1 MARRLCFALL
11 ALLLTGCSNL
21 DYYSQAI
28 GGHLQLMLA
37 ARPIGEVIAD
47 PQSDAGLR
55 ESLGEVRR
63 IRDFASRELGLPDNG
78 SYRSYADIKRP
89 FVVWN
94 VFAAPEFSLH
104 AEKWCMLVV
113 GCVAYRGFYD
123 KQGAELL
130 AEDMRR
136 QGFDT
141 FVGGVQAYSTLGYF
155 DDPVLNTFLKSGSV
169 DVARVI
175 FHELAHQLIYVDGD
189 TDFNESFATAVENEG
204 LRRWLLRSP
213 NPELA
218 QKVADRDRRRAAF
231 VALVAEYRDKLDKL
245 YLSPLPEAEKRL
257 AKAEV
262 LVEMKRAYTDLQDL
276 GGDAAAYLPW
286 FERDLNNAK
295 IASVT
300 LYTRL
305 VPAFEAL
312 LHAEGDDLPRFYRRV
327 RALAALPKDDRQ
339 TALQRLQ
346 PMAEL
351 PQHAETSVNT
361 ATQGSQRNAN

>member
-1 MARRLCFALL
+1 MARRLAVASLALS
-11 ALLLTGCSNL
+11 LLLTACSSI

-47 PQSDAGLR
+47 PQSDPDLR
-55 ESLGEVRR
+55 ASLEEVRR
-63 IRDFASRELGLPDNG
+63 IRDFASSELGLPDNG
-78 SYRSYADIKRP
+78 SYRSYADLKRP

-123 KQGAELL
+123 KRGAELL
-130 AEDMRR
+130 AEDLRR

-155 DDPVLNTFLKSGSV
+155 DDPVLNTFLISGSL

-204 LRRWLLRSP
+204 LRRWLLRSTKP
-213 NPELA
+213 GLA
-218 QKVADRDRRRAAF
+218 QAVAERDKRRATF
-231 VALVAEYRDKLDKL
+231 VTLVAQYREKLDEL
-245 YLSPLPEAEKRL
+245 YLSQRPDAEKRL
-257 AKAEV
+257 AKAEI
-262 LVEMKRAYTDLQDL
+262 LVQMKHAYADLQDL
-276 GGDAAAYLPW
+276 SGATASYASW

-295 IASVT
+295 IASLT
-300 LYTRL
+300 LYTRF

-327 RALAALPKDDRQ
+327 RELAALPKGERH
-339 TALQRLQ
+339 ALLDRLQ
-346 PMAEL
+346 PVAENR
-351 PQHAETSVNT
+351 PA
-361 ATQGSQRNAN
+361 ARG